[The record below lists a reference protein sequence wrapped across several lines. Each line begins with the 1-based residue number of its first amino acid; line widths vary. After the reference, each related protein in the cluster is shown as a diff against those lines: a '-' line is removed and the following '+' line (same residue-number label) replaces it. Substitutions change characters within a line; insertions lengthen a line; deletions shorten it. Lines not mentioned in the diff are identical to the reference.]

1 MRLSATPVMRIFPPR
16 YTTINKGHGRIEK
29 RSIRTA
35 PVKEGKTNFPYA
47 AQFIKLERRFTDL
60 HGENPREDNQLYITS
75 LSTEEADAQVLLKII
90 RGQWSIENSLHW
102 VRDVTFD
109 EDRSQ
114 IRTGSEPRVFAS
126 IRNLAISLLRLHG
139 FKDIAASLRKLGW
152 NRELALSLIGV

>member
-1 MRLSATPVMRIFPPR
+1 MRIFPPP
-16 YTTINKGHGRIEK
+16 YKTLEKGHGRIEK
-29 RSIRTA
+29 RTIKTV
-35 PVKEGKTNFPYA
+35 PVKEGQTNFPYA
-47 AQFIKLERRFTDL
+47 ARFAIVERLFTDL
-60 HGENPREDNQLYITS
+60 RGEKPKKDIQFYITR
-75 LSTEEADAQVLLKII
+75 LSAEEADSRALLEII

-139 FKDIAASLRKLGW
+139 FKNIASSLRKMG
-152 NRELALSLIGV
+152 